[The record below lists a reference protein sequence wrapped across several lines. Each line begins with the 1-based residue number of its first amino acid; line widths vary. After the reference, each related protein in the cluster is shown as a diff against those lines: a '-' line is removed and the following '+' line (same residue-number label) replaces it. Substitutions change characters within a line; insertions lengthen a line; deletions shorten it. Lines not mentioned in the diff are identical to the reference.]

1 MRETQKV
8 ASLRR
13 GGGRVSHHRVARP
26 EGGLHR
32 VAERHDLQ
40 EANLLF
46 LLVALDVSVELEL
59 AREEAQAVRVRVLA
73 DARVLTVEQSG

>member
-1 MRETQKV
+1 M
-8 ASLRR
+8 
-13 GGGRVSHHRVARP
+13 
-26 EGGLHR
+26 
-32 VAERHDLQ
+32 AERHDLQ

>member
-13 GGGRVSHHRVARP
+13 GGGRVSHHGVARP
-26 EGGLHR
+26 GGGLHR

-40 EANLLF
+40 EADLW
-46 LLVALDVSVELEL
+46 VELEV

>member
-40 EANLLF
+40 EA
-46 LLVALDVSVELEL
+46 DVRVELEL
-59 AREEAQAVRVRVLA
+59 AREEVQAVRVRVLA